1 MPAVE
6 VIIKDPTKNMTHR
19 LYGQVVDPLTIN
31 TSLSEVRGI
40 QATYDSKGAMAYMF
54 AVIFV
59 YSISI
64 FLLIAMLSR
73 RKTSSMKLETEV
85 STYMKG
91 LEYVNKQCKMDRVLY
106 ARFKIPGNFV
116 GMRSDTR
123 IARYMNRKSG
133 VKSLLQNCVDQNQTV
148 SIPDFPIRNYDMI
161 SNSDENLDYYTACRG
176 HIRCQEKM
184 MSVKTSDESDEDIQ
198 LLPAITRQQQE
209 NTVEQEEQVEEK
221 DGKTER
227 DRYEDDNED
236 DDDYDD
242 EMVEMIKKSD
252 HPIEIRGSN
261 IFIICDNG
269 KNLENKKVAQPI

>member
-6 VIIKDPTKNMTHR
+6 VIIKDPNKNMTHH

-40 QATYDSKGAMAYMF
+40 QAPYDSKGAMTYMF

-91 LEYVNKQCKMDRVLY
+91 LEYVDKQCKMDQVLY

-133 VKSLLQNCVDQNQTV
+133 VKSLLQKCVDQNQTV